1 MIGVNKKGFTLVEIL
16 VAVSIFTLVV
26 GMATGVFVSALR
38 AQRQSLASQ
47 QLLDQTSY
55 AMEYMSRALRMATK
69 DLTGACITVKSNY
82 ENPGGDTSK
91 IRFINHLQDDD
102 CQEFFLE
109 DNCLKYKIKIG
120 AAEETSALTSNDL
133 KVKNFDVNLTGETQ
147 TESPNLQPKATI
159 FLEIEGKE
167 QSKIK
172 IRTTISQRN
181 LDIKR

>member
-1 MIGVNKKGFTLVEIL
+1 MNGVDKKGFTLVEML

-26 GMATGVFVSALR
+26 GMATGIFVSALR
-38 AQRQSLASQ
+38 AQKQSLASQ
-47 QLLDQTSY
+47 QLLDQISY

-69 DLTGACITVKSNY
+69 DLTGACITAKSNY

-109 DNCLKYKIKIG
+109 DNYLKYKIKIG
-120 AAEETSALTSNDL
+120 ADEETLALTSDDL
-133 KVKNFDVNLTGETQ
+133 KVNSLNFNLSGQFQPPTDY
-147 TESPNLQPKATI
+147 LQPKVTI
-159 FLEIEGKE
+159 SLDIEGKE

-172 IRTTISQRN
+172 IQTTVSQRN
-181 LDIKR
+181 LDIPR